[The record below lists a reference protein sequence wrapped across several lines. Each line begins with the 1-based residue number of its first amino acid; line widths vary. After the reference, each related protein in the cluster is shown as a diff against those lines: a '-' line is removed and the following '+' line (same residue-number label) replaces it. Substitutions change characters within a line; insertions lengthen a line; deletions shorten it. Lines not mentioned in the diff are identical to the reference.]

1 MACTI
6 KCVCHLCYMWRID
19 YLCDMKRIVG
29 INRVGKMS
37 LVIAMLLVMMAGCR
51 RYPGDEVAVGSA
63 LAKADSLRYDAP
75 SATDSIVR
83 SLNADSLGSRANV
96 ALYSVLANE
105 VNIYG
110 DQVVVADSVV
120 DIAVDYYRLRRWF
133 SERNRHLYARALMQK
148 ATTLNQLYSNE
159 LAIRT
164 LSDAE
169 KALSDNDYELLGD
182 VCLLKG
188 KMYADNNSKL
198 HEYIAFY
205 HNAYNNY
212 SLSSNIA
219 KGAEMLSV
227 IGAAYRTHNLDSS
240 LFYLNKS
247 DSIAREHNLEGLQ
260 IKNLAFLSSTY
271 KINKDYRKAI
281 TTALNAISSEEF
293 QTEELKETYYVICD
307 SYLKLGMVDS
317 ALYYLEKGNFD
328 TIQPKE
334 NLTRI
339 IILRKASRIS
349 GDYKTAYELSGKEQS
364 QIIQILNDSREKNI
378 STYERKYRIE
388 KLEWKNAMMTVY
400 IVGGTILSIL
410 LMTVLIY
417 YNKRKKEKLVDL
429 AIFIENLNKDITK
442 LKENNN
448 YKHLELTDLKEKLS
462 DYEKLIIAN
471 TSSKENTQFSI
482 QTKLLLDQYIATI
495 NSIKSIER
503 FENYLHS
510 NSNKINAKVK
520 KFISELNI
528 DDSFWI
534 ILRHNINAQYNNVID
549 RIFLAYPSLNE
560 QDLNLM
566 AMIIGGYSNEII
578 SFCFCLDGIN
588 SLYNKKNRLKN
599 KMGLSTSL
607 SKFLEEQIMS

>member
-1 MACTI
+1 MNCFSRHI
-6 KCVCHLCYMWRID
+6 FKLLGLCVVVLTM
-19 YLCDMKRIVG
+19 VG
-29 INRVGKMS
+29 ALS
-37 LVIAMLLVMMAGCR
+37 SCR
-51 RYPGDEVAVGSA
+51 RYPGDEAAVGSA
-63 LAKADSLRYDAP
+63 LAVADSLRYDAP
-75 SATDSIVR
+75 AATDSIIR
-83 SLNADSLGSRANV
+83 SLDADSLGSRANA
-96 ALYSVLANE
+96 ALYALLANE
-105 VNIYG
+105 VGRYD
-110 DQVVVADSVV
+110 DQVAAADSLA
-120 DIAVDYYRLRRWF
+120 DIAVDYYSLRRWF
-133 SERNRHLYARALMQK
+133 SKRNRYLYARALMQK

-219 KGAEMLSV
+219 KGAEMLSE

-260 IKNLAFLSSTY
+260 IKNIAFLSSTY

-417 YNKRKKEKLVDL
+417 YNKRNQQLKL
-429 AIFIENLNKDITK
+429 
-442 LKENNN
+442 
-448 YKHLELTDLKEKLS
+448 HL
-462 DYEKLIIAN
+462 
-471 TSSKENTQFSI
+471 
-482 QTKLLLDQYIATI
+482 
-495 NSIKSIER
+495 
-503 FENYLHS
+503 
-510 NSNKINAKVK
+510 
-520 KFISELNI
+520 
-528 DDSFWI
+528 
-534 ILRHNINAQYNNVID
+534 
-549 RIFLAYPSLNE
+549 
-560 QDLNLM
+560 
-566 AMIIGGYSNEII
+566 
-578 SFCFCLDGIN
+578 
-588 SLYNKKNRLKN
+588 
-599 KMGLSTSL
+599 
-607 SKFLEEQIMS
+607 